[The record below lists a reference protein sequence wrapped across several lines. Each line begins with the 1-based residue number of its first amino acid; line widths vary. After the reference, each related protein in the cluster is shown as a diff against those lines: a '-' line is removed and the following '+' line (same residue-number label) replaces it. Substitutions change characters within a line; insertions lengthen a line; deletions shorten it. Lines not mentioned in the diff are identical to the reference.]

1 MTSEVTYYQI
11 STTAPTNERLSKE
24 MAVYS
29 ILESLNI
36 PYERIDHPEAMT
48 IEACQDID
56 KIFNLE
62 MNKNL
67 FLCNRQKTDFYLLL
81 MPGNKPFK
89 TKDLSQQIG
98 AARLSFAEA
107 SFMEEF
113 LNITPG
119 SVSVMGLMND
129 KEKKVNLLIDK
140 DLLSLD
146 EIGIHPCVNT
156 STLKISVKNLTDV
169 IIPALGREV
178 TVVDLP
184 DPSKEQQ

>member
-1 MTSEVTYYQI
+1 MPNWLGQQTKVEEVTYYQI

-67 FLCNRQKTDFYLLL
+67 FLCNPYFH
-81 MPGNKPFK
+81 F
-89 TKDLSQQIG
+89 
-98 AARLSFAEA
+98 
-107 SFMEEF
+107 
-113 LNITPG
+113 
-119 SVSVMGLMND
+119 
-129 KEKKVNLLIDK
+129 
-140 DLLSLD
+140 
-146 EIGIHPCVNT
+146 C
-156 STLKISVKNLTDV
+156 
-169 IIPALGREV
+169 
-178 TVVDLP
+178 
-184 DPSKEQQ
+184 